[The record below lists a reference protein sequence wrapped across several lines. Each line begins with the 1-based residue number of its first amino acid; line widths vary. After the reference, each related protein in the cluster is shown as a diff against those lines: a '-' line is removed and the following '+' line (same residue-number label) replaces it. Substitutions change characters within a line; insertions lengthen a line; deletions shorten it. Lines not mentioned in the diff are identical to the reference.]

1 MTEPVTTPPPVEP
14 PPPGRP
20 AAPGVTAGDVR
31 DGAAVTLAVGA
42 SGALLGL
49 LWSWLAPRAEY
60 VSNGQSVFLRNT
72 ESEARIGADGM
83 FLLLSVGLGVL
94 AAVLLFLWRRRG
106 GVPQVIGL
114 GIGSCF
120 AAVLAWRTGE
130 WLGGSGDVAAAAV
143 AAGKGV
149 PFDAPL
155 ELLAHGALL
164 ALPMSALLVHL
175 GLTALWTPHDPE
187 PGPGPDGA
195 ALPGPAAVYPPPH
208 VHADPAP
215 QQPPR
220 P

>member
-31 DGAAVTLAVGA
+31 DGAAVTLVVGA

-49 LWSWLAPRAEY
+49 LWAWLAPRAQY
-60 VSNGQSVFLRNT
+60 VSNGQAVFLRNT
-72 ESEARIGADGM
+72 ESEARIGADGT
-83 FLLLSVGLGVL
+83 FLLLSIGMGLL
-94 AAVLLFLWRRRG
+94 AAVALFLWRRRG

-114 GIGSCF
+114 GIGSC
-120 AAVLAWRTGE
+120 AASWLGWRTGE
-130 WLGGSGDVAAAAV
+130 WLDGSDGVAAAAA

-155 ELLAHGALL
+155 ELLAYGVLL
-164 ALPMSALLVHL
+164 AWPMTALLVHL

-187 PGPGPDGA
+187 PGPAPAGDA
-195 ALPGPAAVYPPPH
+195 RPGPAAVYPPPH
-208 VHADPAP
+208 VHADPAAKE
-215 QQPPR
+215 PPR

>member
-1 MTEPVTTPPPVEP
+1 MTEPVTPPPPVEP

-49 LWSWLAPRAEY
+49 LWAWLAPRAQY
-60 VSNGQSVFLRNT
+60 VSNGQAVFLRNT

-83 FLLLSVGLGVL
+83 FLLLSIGMGLL
-94 AAVLLFLWRRRG
+94 AAAAVFLWRRRG

-114 GIGSCF
+114 GIGSC
-120 AAVLAWRTGE
+120 AAAGLAWRTGE
-130 WLGGSGDVAAAAV
+130 WLGGSGDVAAAA
-143 AAGKGV
+143 AAVGKGV

-155 ELLAHGALL
+155 ELLAYGVLL
-164 ALPMSALLVHL
+164 ALPMTALLVHL
-175 GLTALWTPHDPE
+175 GLTALWTPYDPE
-187 PGPGPDGA
+187 PGHDPA
-195 ALPGPAAVYPPPH
+195 AGTPGPAAVYPPPH

-215 QQPPR
+215 QEQPPR
-220 P
+220 T